1 MPKFIL
7 DGREIETAQG
17 KTIIEAAYQNGIEIP
32 HFCWHPELSVAGNC
46 RMCLVEVGNPRRDRE
61 GNIEKDENGN
71 PVIAFIPKLQIAC
84 ATPVS
89 EGMVVKSVSDKAVEA
104 QEAVMEFLLINHPL
118 DCPICDEA
126 GECKLQDY
134 AFNHSKG
141 QSRFIEEKVHKPKRQ
156 VWGPNVMFDGER
168 CISCSRC
175 IRFSEEIAKQEVLTF
190 VQRGDHV
197 TIELFD
203 GTVWDN
209 PYSMN
214 VIEICPVGALTSP
227 DFRFKSRVWEMS
239 FNPSIS
245 FADGSGSNT
254 FLGVRNNKILRVQPR
269 TNMNVNKYWLTDD
282 ARLNYYNFVNENRV
296 TDPMI
301 KVDGKLRKST
311 WEDTNAFFK
320 KSLSTIIPESI
331 MVLGSGKAT
340 NESNYI
346 LKKFASEVLKT
357 KNIDFLEH
365 IDKGMEDDFLGNADR
380 TPNSLG
386 AKTLGLNAN
395 GPVNKSNLVDKI
407 NTGQIKA
414 LILMEED
421 LDGYKDIYDSLDKLD
436 ILIVFAY
443 NDTELTRKANI
454 VLPASTYAESEGTY
468 TNTKGRVQHFEP
480 ALVTKENLRTMGM
493 KLSRWDAFGEG
504 NDRWTKH
511 ELRSSRQ
518 SWRIL
523 SGLAKEYGHTW
534 NYTKSKDVFKE
545 LAETV
550 DGFKGMDYALLD
562 THQGVELGK
571 ADSPDPV
578 ILNYSSHSFKPQDDA
593 NQFIYAT
600 HNSH

>member
-1 MPKFIL
+1 MPKIIL
-7 DGREIETAQG
+7 DGREIEAEQG
-17 KTIIEAAYQNGIEIP
+17 KTIIEAAYKNGIEIP

-89 EGMVVKSVSDKAVEA
+89 EGMVVKSISEKAVEA

-126 GECKLQDY
+126 GECKLQEY
-134 AFNHSKG
+134 AFEHSKG
-141 QSRFIEEKVHKPKRQ
+141 QSRFDEEKNHKPKRQ
-156 VWGPNVMFDGER
+156 VWGPNVMFDAER

-175 IRFSEEIAKQEVLTF
+175 IRFAQEVAKQDVLTF

-269 TNMNVNKYWLTDD
+269 TNMHVNKYWLTDD
-282 ARLNYYNFVNENRV
+282 ARLNYYNFVNENRI
-296 TDPMI
+296 TEPMI
-301 KVDGKLRKST
+301 KVNGKLRKTT
-311 WEDTNAFFK
+311 WEEANKNFK
-320 KSLSTIIPESI
+320 DSLKTILPESTMI
-331 MVLGSGKAT
+331 LGSGKAT
-340 NESNYI
+340 NESNYA
-346 LKKFASEVLKT
+346 LLKFAKEVIKT

-365 IDKGMEDDFLGNADR
+365 IDNGMQDEFLGTADR
-380 TPNSLG
+380 TPNSTG
-386 AKTLGLNAN
+386 AKALGLNGN
-395 GPVNKSNLVDKI
+395 GPVNKDNLLERI
-407 NTGQIKA
+407 NNGQIKC

-421 LDGYKDIYDSLDKLD
+421 LDGYQDIYNALEKLD
-436 ILIVFAY
+436 LLIVFNY
-443 NDTELTRKANI
+443 NETELTKKANI
-454 VLPASTYAESEGTY
+454 VFPASTYAESEGTY
-468 TNTKGRVQHFEP
+468 TNVNGRVQHFEP

-493 KLSRWDAFGEG
+493 KLSRWDAFGES

-511 ELRSSRQ
+511 EYRSCRQ

-523 SGLAKEYGHTW
+523 MGLAKEYGYEW
-534 NYTKSKDVFKE
+534 SYSKSRDVFKE
-545 LAETV
+545 IADNYEQ
-550 DGFKGMDYALLD
+550 FSGMDYALLD

-571 ADSPDPV
+571 ASSPDPV
-578 ILNYSSHSFKPQDDA
+578 IVNYTSHKLKPQNDE

>member
-141 QSRFIEEKVHKPKRQ
+141 QSRFIEEKNHKPKRQ
-156 VWGPNVMFDGER
+156 IWGPNVMFDAER

-175 IRFSEEIAKQEVLTF
+175 IRFSEEVAKQEVLTF

-301 KVDGKLRKST
+301 KVEGKLRKST

-346 LKKFASEVLKT
+346 LKKFASDILKT

-386 AKTLGLNAN
+386 AKTLGMNAN
-395 GPVNKSNLVDKI
+395 GNVNQKNLVEKI
-407 NTGQIKA
+407 NSGQIKA

-421 LDGYKDIYDSLDKLD
+421 LDGYKEIYDSLDKLD

-454 VLPASTYAESEGTY
+454 VFPASTYAESEGTY

-511 ELRSSRQ
+511 ELRSCRQ

-523 SGLAKEYGHTW
+523 SGLAKEYGITW
-534 NYTKSKDVFKE
+534 NYMKSKDVFNE
-545 LAETV
+545 LAGTV
-550 DGFKGMDYALLD
+550 KEFNGMDYTLLD
-562 THQGVELGK
+562 IHQGVELGK

-578 ILNYSSHSFKPQDDA
+578 ILNYSSHSFKPQNDA

>member
-141 QSRFIEEKVHKPKRQ
+141 QSRFIEEKNHKPKRQ
-156 VWGPNVMFDGER
+156 IWGPNVMFDAER

-175 IRFSEEIAKQEVLTF
+175 IRFSEEVAKQEVLTF

-301 KVDGKLRKST
+301 KVEGKLRKST

-346 LKKFASEVLKT
+346 LKKFASDILKT

-386 AKTLGLNAN
+386 AKTIGINAMGN
-395 GPVNKSNLVDKI
+395 VNQKNLVEKI
-407 NTGQIKA
+407 NSGQIKA

-421 LDGYKDIYDSLDKLD
+421 LEGYKEIYDSLDKLD

-454 VLPASTYAESEGTY
+454 VFPASTYAESEGTY

-511 ELRSSRQ
+511 ELRSCRQ

-523 SGLAKEYGHTW
+523 SGLAKEYGITW
-534 NYTKSKDVFKE
+534 NYMKSKDVFNE
-545 LAETV
+545 LAGTV
-550 DGFKGMDYALLD
+550 KEFNGMDYALLD

-571 ADSPDPV
+571 ADNPDPV
-578 ILNYSSHSFKPQDDA
+578 ILNYSSHSFKPQNDA